1 MNINRISFKADSSH
15 KMQADE
21 YKDPLL
27 KWPLRGAAFTNEVG
41 EGLRPLIGS
50 AATLFWAPVF
60 LYIGA
65 DVYDKYKNDKDVYS
79 PDSRRM
85 LKQACFQGFASV
97 ILPLA
102 VIKAGQAT
110 FSLFGLSSKEKLTYN
125 VQDKINELA
134 KTFVANGN
142 MKAYENKENECVNK
156 FRDIVKNN
164 LDFKKNKNFITK
176 NLSKI
181 QEKLKINTN
190 DNIQNYTDKTIQELI
205 ETRKS
210 LFNPTNEFKQK
221 KVFSIYEAALKKG
234 ETKSVAS
241 KSALTKMISNN
252 TLKGRIIKTIGG
264 FIAVG
269 CAINP
274 MDKFVEHTLIEKY
287 LGPQID
293 KLKKDKK

>member
-15 KMQADE
+15 KKQADE

-125 VQDKINELA
+125 VQDKINELECL
-134 KTFVANGN
+134 K
-142 MKAYENKENECVNK
+142 KEL
-156 FRDIVKNN
+156 
-164 LDFKKNKNFITK
+164 LDFSDCIKREQVQAN
-176 NLSKI
+176 
-181 QEKLKINTN
+181 E
-190 DNIQNYTDKTIQELI
+190 I
-205 ETRKS
+205 EDDFEDCRK
-210 LFNPTNEFKQK
+210 
-221 KVFSIYEAALKKG
+221 
-234 ETKSVAS
+234 
-241 KSALTKMISNN
+241 
-252 TLKGRIIKTIGG
+252 R
-264 FIAVG
+264 
-269 CAINP
+269 
-274 MDKFVEHTLIEKY
+274 
-287 LGPQID
+287 
-293 KLKKDKK
+293 